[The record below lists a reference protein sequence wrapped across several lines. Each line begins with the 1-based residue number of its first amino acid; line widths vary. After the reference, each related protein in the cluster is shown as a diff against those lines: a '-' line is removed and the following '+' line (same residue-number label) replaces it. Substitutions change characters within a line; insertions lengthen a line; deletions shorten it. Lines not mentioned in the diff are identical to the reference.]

1 MASNFIFNS
10 PSVKFSEKDNTV
22 VSTQSLGIT
31 IAGLVGETMKGPAF
45 EPTFITNKNDFA
57 RFFGSTSNE
66 KLGTSLK
73 YLLPFYANSY
83 LTEGNQMYVTR
94 ILGLS
99 GYNAGTGW
107 ALKINAGYDATASAT
122 TTNTTT
128 GTTTFSGGLY
138 QGISINGT
146 GTYSNTPTYTKN
158 GSVFTGT
165 SISLNVTSYDS
176 VILSGNTTYTTSTVS
191 KPTLTQYEDMIVG
204 IVRPRAIYVNNTL
217 TFYAS
222 ATTLVLSGAS
232 SSLLGNFT
240 LRTSGIKSESYSATL
255 DSSSSSYLSNV
266 IGKTPKDKN
275 NALYVEAIYPDLI
288 KKIDYLTD
296 GSSISS
302 TLVSLSTS
310 TFTDYTDTFQTPVT
324 PWLVSELR
332 GSIVEKLFRF
342 ISISDGDSANKE
354 IKISIQKIN
363 IDTKEFDVIIRDFN
377 DTDDKVIVL
386 ESYTRC
392 SLNPATPNFIGKRI
406 GSKTE
411 GSNDFDFDSQ
421 SKFVYVE
428 IAENFPVDAVPLGFE
443 GYFLRNYSAANTG
456 SVSAATPSIFY
467 KTSYS
472 STDKLARTYLGISER
487 AYDAAS
493 NGDGINQN
501 LFNFIGAT
509 TTDASY
515 TKTKGFHLDSG
526 ATSTYVDGDYEI
538 GEFTVGAG
546 QLRSVLDTTSGVYS
560 NASAIKFTLVPYGG
574 FDGWDVHRTSRT
586 NNGTFTVGKSNYT
599 INNDYDAYLAAI
611 NTLENPENIPVTI
624 LATPGLNWFDHI
636 DLVNDTI
643 DLVENTRQGDCL
655 YIIDAPDMASDE
667 TATDLV
673 DKLDTVDID
682 SNYSATYAPYIQ
694 INDSTSGNNVWL
706 PATGEVIRSFALTD
720 KVAAPFIANAGITR
734 GLIPAAK
741 SVRKKFSEP
750 ERDILYPGRINPIVK
765 FNDVGVDIFG
775 QKTLQKATSA
785 LDRINVRR
793 LLIYAK
799 MLIRQV
805 AKNLIFE
812 QNDDVVV
819 SSFLT
824 SVNPILA
831 NIQRERGIRRFQVVY
846 SDQNTAET
854 IDRNQLFFEINLV
867 PTSTLEMLGIG
878 FVLSSSGVQFTT

>member
-1 MASNFIFNS
+1 MANNFIFNS
-10 PSVKFSEKDNTV
+10 PSVKFSEQDNTV
-22 VSTQSLGIT
+22 VSTQALGIT
-31 IAGLVGETMKGPAF
+31 IAALVGETQKGPAF

-66 KLGTSLK
+66 KIGSSLK
-73 YLLPFYANSY
+73 YLLPFYANSF
-83 LTEGNQMYVTR
+83 LTEGNQMWVTR
-94 ILGLS
+94 VLGLS

-122 TTNTTT
+122 IMTAST

-138 QGISINGT
+138 QGISINNIGA
-146 GTYSNTPTYTKN
+146 YSNTPTYVKA

-165 SISLNVTSYDS
+165 SITLDVTTFDN
-176 VILSGNTTYTTSTVS
+176 VILSGNTTYTSSVVS
-191 KPTLTQYEDMIVG
+191 KPTLTQYEDMIVA
-204 IVRPRAIYVNNTL
+204 IVRPRGIYSNNEL
-217 TFYAS
+217 SFYAS
-222 ATTLVLSGAS
+222 ATTLSLSSAT
-232 SSLLGNFT
+232 SSLLGDFT
-240 LRTSGIKSESYSATL
+240 LRTSGIKTESYTATL

-363 IDTKEFDVIIRDFN
+363 PDTKQFDVIIRDFN
-377 DTDDKVIVL
+377 DTDDKIIVL
-386 ESYTRC
+386 ESYTKC
-392 SLNPATPNFIGKRI
+392 SLDPSTPNFIGKRI

-411 GSNDFDFDSQ
+411 GSNDFDFNSQ

-428 IAENFPVDAVPLGFE
+428 MVAEFPYDAIPCGFE
-443 GYFLRNYSAANTG
+443 GYYLRNYSAANTG

-472 STDKLARTYLGISER
+472 NTDKLGRTYLGVSER
-487 AYDAAS
+487 GYDAAS

-509 TTDASY
+509 GTDASY

-526 ATSTYVDGDYEI
+526 ATGTYVDGSYDV
-538 GEFTVGAG
+538 GQFTVGAG
-546 QLRSVLDTTSGVYS
+546 QLRSVFDVASGTYVDINS
-560 NASAIKFTLVPYGG
+560 RKFTLVPYGG
-574 FDGWDVHRTSRT
+574 FDGWDVHRTTRT
-586 NNGTFTVGKSNYT
+586 NNGTYSVGKSNYVA
-599 INNDYDAYLAAI
+599 NNDYDAYLGGI
-611 NTLENPENIPVTI
+611 NTFGNPEETPMTI
-624 LATPGLNWFDHI
+624 LATPGLNWFEHI

-643 DLVENTRQGDCL
+643 DLVENTRGGDCL
-655 YIIDAPDMASDE
+655 YIIDSPDMASDE

-682 SNYSATYAPYIQ
+682 SNYSATYAPHIQ
-694 INDSTSGNNVWL
+694 INDSTSGFNVWL

-720 KVAAPFIANAGITR
+720 KIAYPWFASAGTSR

-775 QKTLQKATSA
+775 NKTLQKATSA

-799 MLIRQV
+799 MQIRQI

-819 SSFLT
+819 SQFL
-824 SVNPILA
+824 SAVNPLLA
-831 NIQRERGIRRFQVVY
+831 NIQRERGVRRFLVVY
-846 SDQNTAET
+846 SDQNTSET
-854 IDRNQLFFEINLV
+854 IDRNQLYFEIVLV
-867 PTSTLEMLGIG
+867 PTSSLEMIG
-878 FVLSSSGVQFTT
+878 VQFTLSSSGVQFSA